1 MLDGLGESGAA
12 PVRHLEVLVGL
23 HVHDDELYSEYRRGM
38 TPILTSYGGAFGYD
52 FRVSEALK
60 SESDVDINRVFT
72 IRFPDEDAMRAFF
85 EDPAYLEVKTRF
97 FEPSVGGTQIIA
109 QYAV

>member
-60 SESDVDINRVFT
+60 SESD
-72 IRFPDEDAMRAFF
+72 EDAMRAFF